1 MLVGTGPLK
10 QTGRVTMLSQRILI
24 LDDDKE
30 IGELVWSAADG
41 QGLECIVTTDA
52 DSFFL
57 ALTPDVTSIFLDLVM
72 PDIDGVEILRML
84 GEQRCRAGIIMMSGI
99 GKRIIESAESLAA
112 TLGLSIVDHL
122 VKPFSIA
129 QLENILNRSR
139 KPEIA
144 HSARSHVDN
153 PFDAGELA
161 RAVDQQEF
169 ILHYQPQI
177 EIATGKCLGVEALV
191 RWQRPGFGLVA
202 PDAFIEFAEELDLI
216 DDLTWLIMRR
226 GMSEMGDV
234 RGGDGEPLSLSFNV
248 SVLSLRHLTFPD
260 NLVAIA
266 SEYGVAPERLI
277 LEVTETGLIRDL
289 SKTLDVLTRLRMRKV
304 RLSIDDFG
312 TGYAMMQQLRLI
324 PANELK
330 IDKSMVDHLD
340 SESQRVVVQKMIE
353 LTSALDMV
361 SVAEGVETPEQLEF
375 LRAKS
380 CDIAQGYLFSRAL
393 PKEEFLSWRESY
405 EASSTIRGNGRQ
417 C

>member
-1 MLVGTGPLK
+1 M
-10 QTGRVTMLSQRILI
+10 TMTKQRILI

-30 IGELVWSAADG
+30 IGEIVSSTADG
-41 QGLECIVTTDA
+41 LEMESVFTANA
-52 DSFFL
+52 DNFFL
-57 ALTPDVTSIFLDLVM
+57 SLTPDVTLILLDLVM
-72 PDIDGVEILRML
+72 PEIDGVEILRML
-84 GEQRCRAGIIMMSGI
+84 GEQRCRAGIVVMSGV
-99 GKRIIESAESLAA
+99 GKRILESAESLAA

-129 QLENILNRSR
+129 QLEEILVRSR

-144 HSARSHVDN
+144 RGPKSDMEN
-153 PFDAGELA
+153 PFDAADLS
-161 RAVDQQEF
+161 RAVDKEEF

-177 EIATGKCLGVEALV
+177 EIATGRCLGVEALV
-191 RWQRPGFGLVA
+191 RWQRPGYGLIA
-202 PDAFIEFAEELDLI
+202 PDRFIEFAEELDLI
-216 DDLTWLIMRR
+216 DDLTWLIMKR
-226 GMSEMGDV
+226 GMSEMGGV
-234 RGGDGEPLSLSFNV
+234 RDRDGEPLSLSFNV

-266 SEYGVAPERLI
+266 SEHGIPPEKLI
-277 LEVTETGLIRDL
+277 LEVTETGLIRDA
-289 SKTLDVLTRLRMRKV
+289 SKTLAVLTRLRMRKV

-330 IDKSMVDHLD
+330 IDKSMVEHLD

-375 LRAKS
+375 LRANN
-380 CDIAQGYLFSRAL
+380 CDIAQGYLFSRPLA
-393 PKEEFLSWRESY
+393 KTEFLGWFESY
-405 EASSTIRGNGRQ
+405 QSSSKFFPTGRRG
-417 C
+417 